1 MSIHKSKYCL
11 VIFHPERYERR
22 IFQFD
27 FPSVPVEI
35 QFFTCFFIYA
45 FFLAL
50 ALLKEK
56 QPQNKM
62 KKNETHFEKMSFLN

>member
-35 QFFTCFFIYA
+35 QFFTCFFTR
-45 FFLAL
+45 FLAL